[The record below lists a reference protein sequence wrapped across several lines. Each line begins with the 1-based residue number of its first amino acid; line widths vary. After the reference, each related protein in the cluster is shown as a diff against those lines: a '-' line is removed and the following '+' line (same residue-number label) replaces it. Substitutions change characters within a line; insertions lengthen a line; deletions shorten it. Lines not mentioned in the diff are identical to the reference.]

1 MCRICAGCGYP
12 KRSRTLSGGW
22 GSIGAWRQ
30 LQCGHAVCGIT
41 PVVALERVLW
51 PLSGGHRG
59 RFCAV
64 EATLLQPRRVRESR
78 LLWFGTVEY
87 PLSGGCRTAPGIGGN
102 SDTATSCAGITPVVA
117 PGCGLSSP
125 SGDDCRT
132 LSSGGNSRAATLMRE
147 SRFAPI
153 VASDAFRSSSGD
165 TVSPLP
171 GVILRC
177 CHALSG
183 SRPSCGLCSDC
194 ASLGRYGP
202 DGLCFLQEVRTR
214 LTAPLSGGR
223 GPDASQRGH
232 SSHAASG
239 AGTLRGA

>member
-1 MCRICAGCGYP
+1 
-12 KRSRTLSGGW
+12 
-22 GSIGAWRQ
+22 
-30 LQCGHAVCGIT
+30 
-41 PVVALERVLW
+41 
-51 PLSGGHRG
+51 
-59 RFCAV
+59 V

-87 PLSGGCRTAPGIGGN
+87 PLSGGCRTDPGIGGN

-117 PGCGLSSP
+117 PGCVLSSP
-125 SGDDCRT
+125 SGDGCRT

-153 VASDAFRSSSGD
+153 VASDAFGSSSGD

-183 SRPSCGLCSDC
+183 SRPFVWAVFGLCLSREVRARRAVLPSGGTDQTDC
-194 ASLGRYGP
+194 ASLGRP
-202 DGLCFLQEVRTR
+202 RTR

-223 GPDASQRGH
+223 GPDTSQRGH

-239 AGTLRGA
+239 ASTLRGA